1 MLIVD
6 KITMVYRF
14 TFITDEDDAFVR
26 IIDVD
31 SEATFFD
38 LHKAIQASVQYNDEQ
53 ITSFFLCNDNWEKG
67 QEITLIE
74 MDSSSEYDNLV
85 MDSTRLEE
93 FLSEETQKIFYVFDP
108 LFERGFYGE
117 LTEIITGKSL
127 SEPKCVQAEGDAPAQ
142 MMEDDV
148 LSAVD
153 KNSGFD
159 MDFYGDSDFDMD
171 ELDEDG
177 FGGMEDSGAYQD
189 DSMY

>member
-1 MLIVD
+1 
-6 KITMVYRF
+6 MVYRF
-14 TFITDEDDAFVR
+14 TFISDEDDAFVR
-26 IIDVD
+26 IIDAD

-38 LHKAIQASVQYNDEQ
+38 LHKAIQKSVNYNDEQ

-85 MDSTRLEE
+85 MDTTKLEE
-93 FLSEETQKIFYVFDP
+93 LLSEESQKVFYVFDP

-117 LTEIITGKSL
+117 LTEIITGKTL
-127 SEPKCVQAEGDAPAQ
+127 DAPQCVQAEGKAPVQ

-148 LSAVD
+148 LVTMD
-153 KNSGFD
+153 KGGGFD
-159 MDFYGDSDFDMD
+159 ADFYGDSDFDLD

-177 FGGMEDSGAYQD
+177 FGGMEDLDAFQE

>member
-1 MLIVD
+1 
-6 KITMVYRF
+6 MVYRF

-26 IIDVD
+26 IIDID
-31 SEATFFD
+31 SDATFLD
-38 LHKAIQASVQYNDEQ
+38 LHKAIQSSVQYNDEQ

-85 MDSTRLEE
+85 MDSTKLEE

-127 SEPKCVQAEGDAPAQ
+127 AEPKCVQAEGEAPLQ
-142 MMEDDV
+142 MMEDDILV
-148 LSAVD
+148 GVD
-153 KNSGFD
+153 KNTGFD
-159 MDFYGDSDFDMD
+159 ADFYGDSDFDMD

-177 FGGMEDSGAYQD
+177 FGGMEDANAFQD